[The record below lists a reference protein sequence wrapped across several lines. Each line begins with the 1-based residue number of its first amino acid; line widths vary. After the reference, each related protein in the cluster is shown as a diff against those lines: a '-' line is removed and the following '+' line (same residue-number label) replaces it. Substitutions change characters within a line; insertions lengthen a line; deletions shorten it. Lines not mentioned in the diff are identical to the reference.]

1 MDENDGKWVGKGGRM
16 RKGR

>member
-16 RKGR
+16 RK